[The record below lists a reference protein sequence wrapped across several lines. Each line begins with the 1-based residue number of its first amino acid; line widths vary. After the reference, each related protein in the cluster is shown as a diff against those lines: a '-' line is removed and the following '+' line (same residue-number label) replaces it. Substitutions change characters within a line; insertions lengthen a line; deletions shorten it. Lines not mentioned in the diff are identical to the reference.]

1 MKIALVTPAA
11 AATRHGNW
19 NTAARWARLLRLLWR
34 AESDP
39 GYYRLLKAQC
49 RARRHLSPW
58 GASGK
63 ACAGCLPNSRHA
75 QSHARRAETA

>member
-34 AESDP
+34 AENDP

-49 RARRHLSPW
+49 RARRHLVTVGRERES
-58 GASGK
+58 
-63 ACAGCLPNSRHA
+63 L
-75 QSHARRAETA
+75 RRLFAEFAPRAKPY